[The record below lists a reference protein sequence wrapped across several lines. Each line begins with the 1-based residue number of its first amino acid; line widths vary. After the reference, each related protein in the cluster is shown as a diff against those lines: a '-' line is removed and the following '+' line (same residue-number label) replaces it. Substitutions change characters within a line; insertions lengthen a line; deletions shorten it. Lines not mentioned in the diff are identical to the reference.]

1 MVWHAACSHY
11 GRDIASERKA
21 MAWTISEERCVY
33 LCHRRREVR
42 CRLWYEVTRLREG
55 LLRYFLIKIEE
66 LE

>member
-1 MVWHAACSHY
+1 MVWHVACPPWW
-11 GRDIASERKA
+11 RACASEDRV

-33 LCHRRREVR
+33 LCHRQREVR
-42 CRLWYEVTRLREG
+42 CRLWYEVTKLREG

>member
-1 MVWHAACSHY
+1 
-11 GRDIASERKA
+11 

-33 LCHRRREVR
+33 LCHRQRELR
-42 CRLWYEVTRLREG
+42 CRLWYEVTKLREG